1 MSSVKMIILDL
12 DGTLLRSDKTIS
24 ERTLQT
30 LRECQAQGIIVV
42 IATARFW
49 IGAEKYI
56 RLIGP
61 DYEITTDGTMIHQRE
76 RLDSAHTNAAFHNVR
91 ISAEICPEQGL
102 IQQTEENL
110 VYRCGMDLQTTNRLI
125 GLIQAADAQAEITT
139 AVGKRVYW
147 NSLHIA
153 ESEKLYKA
161 VYCDYQ
167 KPLME
172 AACKIAACLPDKET
186 AQNIAD
192 ACNLRLISYRNEN
205 LYAFI
210 APAAGKL
217 QAIQTLASSLDIS
230 LEETAA
236 FGDDENDL
244 DMLKACG
251 KGIAVANA
259 LESLKAIADE
269 VCEDNDSDGV
279 AKWLEENVLAH
290 LHNSICTQTRP
301 CSSSHGRRCR
311 IL

>member
-1 MSSVKMIILDL
+1 
-12 DGTLLRSDKTIS
+12 
-24 ERTLQT
+24 
-30 LRECQAQGIIVV
+30 
-42 IATARFW
+42 
-49 IGAEKYI
+49 
-56 RLIGP
+56 
-61 DYEITTDGTMIHQRE
+61 
-76 RLDSAHTNAAFHNVR
+76 
-91 ISAEICPEQGL
+91 
-102 IQQTEENL
+102 
-110 VYRCGMDLQTTNRLI
+110 MDLQTTNRLI

-153 ESEKLYKA
+153 ESERLYKA

-167 KPLME
+167 KPLTE
-172 AACKIAACLPDKET
+172 AACKIAACLPDKKT

-192 ACNLRLISYRNEN
+192 ACNLRLISYRDEN

-217 QAIQTLASSLDIS
+217 QAIQALASSLGIS

-259 LESLKAIADE
+259 LESVRAIADE

-279 AKWLEENVLAH
+279 ALWLKENVIV
-290 LHNSICTQTRP
+290 S
-301 CSSSHGRRCR
+301 
-311 IL
+311 

>member
-1 MSSVKMIILDL
+1 MFSVKMIILDL

-30 LRECQAQGIIVV
+30 LRECQVQGIVVV

-76 RLDSAHTNAAFHNVR
+76 SLDTTHTSANCQNVR
-91 ISAEICPEQGL
+91 ISVENKPEQEL
-102 IQQTEENL
+102 NHQTEKNL

-139 AVGKRVYW
+139 AVGKKVYW

-153 ESEKLYKA
+153 ESERLYKA
-161 VYCDYQ
+161 IYCNYQ
-167 KPLME
+167 KPLTE
-172 AACKIAACLPDKET
+172 AACKIAACLPDRET

-192 ACNLRLISYRNEN
+192 ACNLRLISYRDEN

-217 QAIQTLASSLDIS
+217 QAIQSLASSLDIS
-230 LEETAA
+230 LGETAA

-244 DMLKACG
+244 DMLQACG

-259 LESLKAIADE
+259 LESVKAIADA

-279 AKWLEENVLAH
+279 AKWLDENVLV
-290 LHNSICTQTRP
+290 P
-301 CSSSHGRRCR
+301 
-311 IL
+311 